1 MRIIQGAFQAF
12 KRRIE
17 RVQTVRVWIIGYT
30 KNKSVRSNQ
39 ISFTKWFRTYTHT
52 GITALMWTVT
62 EVKFPSKCLTNFK
75 QISRNSAK
83 EKAKSCVSIDYC
95 YTNIS
100 SLAQTRLI
108 LHSALPINH
117 CRRRDWNR
125 MTIYHLIY
133 NFKAYHSNHKK
144 REMMVEK
151 WHLRFIWRSCI
162 NISA

>member
-1 MRIIQGAFQAF
+1 MRIIRSAYLAF
-12 KRRIE
+12 KPRIE

-39 ISFTKWFRTYTHT
+39 ISF
-52 GITALMWTVT
+52 TALMWTVT

-125 MTIYHLIY
+125 MIIYHLIY

-144 REMMVEK
+144 RETMVEK
-151 WHLRFIWRSCI
+151 WHLRFIWGSCI
-162 NISA
+162 NISETKHT